1 MSLTTVAQP
10 LAASSVGM
18 GQILLARKPVR
29 LTAVL
34 GSCVGVALYHPRL
47 QLGALAHVVLPD
59 SNGRAPA
66 QPGKFAD
73 TAVPHMVELLQREG
87 AKPSG
92 LVAKIAGGACMFGSP
107 GPLQIGEANVRA
119 VTAALEQA
127 GLRVA
132 ASDVGGTSGRRV
144 HLDTANGAM
153 HVEIAGQAPRAL

>member
-1 MSLTTVAQP
+1 MSLTIAAPTP
-10 LAASSVGM
+10 AASSVGM
-18 GQILLARKPVR
+18 GQIAVARKPAR

-34 GSCVGVALYHPRL
+34 GSCVGIALYHPRL

-73 TAVPHMVELLQREG
+73 TAVPHMLELLEREG
-87 AKPSG
+87 VKPSG

-107 GPLQIGEANVRA
+107 GPLQIGEANIQA
-119 VTAALEQA
+119 VTAALERA

-144 HLDTANGAM
+144 QLDTANGSL
-153 HVEIAGQAPRAL
+153 HVEIAGQAPRAM